1 MENDTASQLL
11 EALPLGAVDA
21 ARLLLETTEMLSA
34 RTAGIDRLDM
44 LQLMRRVIRLGVNAL
59 NERENTK
66 TFAEAGWAS
75 IEARAGR
82 RPTTRR
88 DLRHYM
94 RRFLRKPGVA
104 DRPLRAMSTRECM
117 ELLEATCG
125 TSLSTYRKGRM
136 ILHSIFEFGIR
147 QEWCDT
153 NPVTRIKAPIQEEKP
168 IQPLTLEQVKRLEE
182 TAKAPKHRAMRLS
195 LMLMLYCGVRPTEV
209 ARLEPEKDI
218 DWSQRELIIRPQTSK
233 TGGGRVIPMRKAARV
248 PEQDRLIPGN
258 WTRRWQQLRRDAGF
272 TDWQADACR
281 HTFASYHAR
290 HFRDL
295 PGLQLEMGHM
305 GFNLLQT
312 RYVTAI
318 LTNCADSFWK

>member
-153 NPVTRIKAPIQEEKP
+153 NPVTRIQPPAVEERT
-168 IQPLTLEQVKRLEE
+168 ITPLTLDEVKRLEE
-182 TAKAPKHRAMRLS
+182 TAQKPQHRAMRFS
-195 LMLMLYCGVRPTEV
+195 LKLMLYCGVRPTEV
-209 ARLEPEKDI
+209 SRMVPERDI
-218 DWSQRELIIRPQTSK
+218 DWKQRELIIRPQTSK
-233 TGGGRVIPMRKAARV
+233 TGGGRVIPMRKAARIA
-248 PEQDRLIPGN
+248 EQDRVIPGN
-258 WTRRWQQLRRDAGF
+258 WRRRWQRLRQDAGF

-290 HFRDL
+290 HFHNL
-295 PGLQLEMGHM
+295 PALQLEMGHT
-305 GFNLLQT
+305 GPSLLQS
-312 RYVTAI
+312 RYVTGF
-318 LTNCADSFWK
+318 LYNNADVFWK